1 MASSDYRG
9 PGAAHPESYGYGE
22 PVTRGAGAYAS
33 GVPTGSQ
40 QAGGQ
45 HGRVFE
51 PQIHRRD
58 ARPVQPQVVQ
68 PQVVRQ
74 QAQQPQAA
82 ARMAQHQAAHQP
94 GYQTAPASAAPT
106 QAAVAGHYREHHH
119 QPVAAQRQVAQP
131 RQAQPRQAQQ
141 RPAQAQQPAAN
152 MTPQRNVHGSV
163 PTEYMGYHDAAPQ
176 MQVRGR
182 PMPAQQMP
190 QETYNYAPQGQVAAP
205 QDGWQD
211 APFAE
216 DAGHAGAVA
225 RTMNGIGAVLSIA
238 LVAGLAV
245 WGYKLAMRDVTEIP
259 VVAALE
265 GPMRV
270 APDDEGGSE
279 AAHQGL
285 AVNTV
290 AATGS
295 AEGPVNQVLLAPSPD
310 GLSEEDVPAVAAALG
325 SAPLENEAGQ
335 EVVTPVA
342 LTGDEAERAAAL
354 AMADQ
359 IANGATPLSGDA
371 ADLNLSESGE
381 AIVDASAPGVA
392 VSPRPRPRPEDIV
405 ARSAASP
412 ATDPLLAATS
422 VATAEVAA
430 SDIPVGTRLVQI
442 GAYDSQD
449 VARAEWD
456 QLAGRFEDYMGG
468 KSRVIEEASS
478 GGKTFYRLR
487 VMGFDDLSDARRFCA
502 ALMSGNANCI
512 PVVTR

>member
-1 MASSDYRG
+1 MASSEYRG
-9 PGAAHPESYGYGE
+9 PGAAYPDSYGYGA
-22 PVTRGAGAYAS
+22 TSSRGAAPSGYPSGA
-33 GVPTGSQ
+33 P
-40 QAGGQ
+40 AGNHPAPGQ
-45 HGRVFE
+45 HGTAFE
-51 PQIHRRD
+51 PQIHRREM
-58 ARPVQPQVVQ
+58 RPAQ
-68 PQVVRQ
+68 PQVVRHG
-74 QAQQPQAA
+74 APQPQG
-82 ARMAQHQAAHQP
+82 MPQP
-94 GYQTAPASAAPT
+94 PYQPAPS

-119 QPVAAQRQVAQP
+119 HPAAAQRQIAQP
-131 RQAQPRQAQQ
+131 RAAQPQH
-141 RPAQAQQPAAN
+141 PAAERA
-152 MTPQRNVHGSV
+152 PQRQVHGSV
-163 PTEYMGYHDAAPQ
+163 PSEHMGYHDAAPQ

-182 PMPAQQMP
+182 PVQPRP
-190 QETYNYAPQGQVAAP
+190 QSAHGNVSQAGYAPAPQGHVAAP
-205 QDGWQD
+205 QGGWQD
-211 APFAE
+211 APFEE

-310 GLSEEDVPAVAAALG
+310 GLTDEDVPAVAAALG
-325 SAPLENEAGQ
+325 SAPLETETGEA
-335 EVVTPVA
+335 VVTPASVS
-342 LTGDEAERAAAL
+342 GDEAERAAAL
-354 AMADQ
+354 AMAEQ
-359 IANGATPLSGDA
+359 IANGATPLTGDA
-371 ADLNLSESGE
+371 ADLNLSDGGE
-381 AIVDASAPGVA
+381 ALVDASAPGVA

-412 ATDPLLAATS
+412 STDALLAATS
-422 VATAEVAA
+422 SAAAEVPA

-502 ALMSGNANCI
+502 ALMAGNANCI